1 MLPMRRWKIALF
13 VLMVSSSALACDL
26 KYDPASVSQFY
37 REQGWTL
44 PGIKDEGPW
53 RSDQRYDL
61 PIGERIP
68 GVKASVVVHPFPYIV
83 SFPKQEF
90 LLNGTRQRMRSMQV
104 KASIVRLK
112 LDDRIIAYSYGLIP
126 VSAHKKR
133 GKWVIETEAGC
144 IFTVTFID
152 DRGDGVFRL
161 LVPNGLTPD
170 LVPRWTKRRKS

>member
-13 VLMVSSSALACDL
+13 VLMVSSAAFACDL
-26 KYDPASVSQFY
+26 KYDPASLPQFY
-37 REQGWTL
+37 REKGWTL

-53 RSDQRYDL
+53 RSDQHYDL
-61 PIGERIP
+61 PIGETIP
-68 GVKASVVVHPFPYIV
+68 GVKASIVVHQFPYIV

-90 LLNGTRQRMRSMQV
+90 LLNGTRQRLRSMQV

-112 LDDRIIAYSYGLIP
+112 VDDRVIAYSYGLIP
-126 VSAHKKR
+126 VSARKKN
-133 GKWVIETEAGC
+133 GKWVISTEMGC
-144 IFTVTFID
+144 MFSVTFID

-170 LVPRWTKRRKS
+170 LVPRWAKPKKS